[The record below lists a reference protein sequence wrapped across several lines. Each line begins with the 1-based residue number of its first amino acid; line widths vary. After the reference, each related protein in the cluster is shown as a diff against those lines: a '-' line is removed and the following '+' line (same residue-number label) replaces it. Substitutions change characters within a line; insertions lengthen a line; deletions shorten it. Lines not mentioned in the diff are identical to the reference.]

1 MARFALMHSLA
12 TSLFFWFSMILRE
25 TVDSLH
31 HQMVHDGLALNENDS
46 SREIM
51 RREAMPLLMN
61 LTGDA
66 GISLNFQH
74 FTQ

>member
-1 MARFALMHSLA
+1 
-12 TSLFFWFSMILRE
+12 MILRE